1 MAHEK
6 TDITVTVETDQAEWL
21 AQQAVEFGL
30 PDDSKALRILIDFAI
45 QEIDANTIFSGEHER
60 CRHCG

>member
-21 AQQAVEFGL
+21 TQQAVEFGL

-45 QEIDANTIFSGEHER
+45 QEIDAKAIFSSENER

>member
-1 MAHEK
+1 MAHDK

-30 PDDSKALRILIDFAI
+30 PDDSKALRILIDFAT
-45 QEIDANTIFSGEHER
+45 QEIDAKTKFSNENER
-60 CRHCG
+60 FRHCG

>member
-6 TDITVTVETDQAEWL
+6 TDITVTVETDQADWL

-30 PDDSKALRILIDFAI
+30 SDDSKALRILIDFAI
-45 QEIDANTIFSGEHER
+45 QEIDSETIFSSANER

>member
-6 TDITVTVETDQAEWL
+6 TDITVTVETDQADWL

-45 QEIDANTIFSGEHER
+45 LLPLMIFVSV
-60 CRHCG
+60 

>member
-6 TDITVTVETDQAEWL
+6 TDITVTVETDQADWL

-30 PDDSKALRILIDFAI
+30 SDDSKALRILIDFAI
-45 QEIDANTIFSGEHER
+45 QEIDSEMIFSSANER

>member
-21 AQQAVEFGL
+21 TQQAVEFGL
-30 PDDSKALRILIDFAI
+30 PDDS
-45 QEIDANTIFSGEHER
+45 
-60 CRHCG
+60 

>member
-21 AQQAVEFGL
+21 AQQAMEFGL

-45 QEIDANTIFSGEHER
+45 QEIDAKTIFSSENES

>member
-1 MAHEK
+1 MAHDK

-45 QEIDANTIFSGEHER
+45 QEIHSKTIFSSENER

>member
-6 TDITVTVETDQAEWL
+6 TDITVTVETDQADWL

-45 QEIDANTIFSGEHER
+45 QEIDSGTIFSGENER

>member
-6 TDITVTVETDQAEWL
+6 TDITVTVETEQAEWL
-21 AQQAVEFGL
+21 TQQAVEFGL

-45 QEIDANTIFSGEHER
+45 QEIDAKTIFSSENER

>member
-1 MAHEK
+1 MAHDK

-45 QEIDANTIFSGEHER
+45 QEIDAETIFSSENER